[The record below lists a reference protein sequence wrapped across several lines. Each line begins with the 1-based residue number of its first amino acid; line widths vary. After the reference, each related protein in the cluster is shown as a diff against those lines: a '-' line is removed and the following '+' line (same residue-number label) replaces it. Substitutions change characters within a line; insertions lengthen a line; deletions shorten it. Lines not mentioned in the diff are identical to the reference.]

1 MPSLAGSFRSF
12 LRGVPLLI
20 IFVCDKSKQYDLL
33 CEVIMNDQNIGD
45 TIRELLG
52 TAVRNAADISLAL
65 CDAHAGERVQVRYF
79 WQPNCDSSF
88 MDLLGYHK
96 HVMEENLFEGSAL
109 SANSKKK
116 VLFKW
121 VHVLFVTEASH

>member
-1 MPSLAGSFRSF
+1 MTSDLSC
-12 LRGVPLLI
+12 GVL

-33 CEVIMNDQNIGD
+33 CEVIMNDKDIGD

-65 CDAHAGERVQVRYF
+65 FDAHAGERVQVRHF

-96 HVMEENLFEGSAL
+96 QVMKENL
-109 SANSKKK
+109 
-116 VLFKW
+116 
-121 VHVLFVTEASH
+121 